1 MKTVMKAFWHG
12 KRVVVKADRHYRVD
26 GFNRTFR
33 IKIQVEETSL
43 LPECFIKGT
52 SHKAN
57 IDIIETVGGLPNYI
71 TKILNEAAE
80 REYMRK
86 TTPIEEQLSLF

>member
-1 MKTVMKAFWHG
+1 MKTVLKAFWHG
-12 KRVVVKADRHYRVD
+12 KRIIVKADKYHRID

-33 IKIQVEETSL
+33 INIQVEDTDL
-43 LPECFIKGT
+43 LPECFINGT

-57 IDIIETVGGLPNYI
+57 IDVIETVGGLPNYI
-71 TKILNEAAE
+71 AKILNEAAE

-86 TTPIEEQLSLF
+86 TKPIEEQLSLF